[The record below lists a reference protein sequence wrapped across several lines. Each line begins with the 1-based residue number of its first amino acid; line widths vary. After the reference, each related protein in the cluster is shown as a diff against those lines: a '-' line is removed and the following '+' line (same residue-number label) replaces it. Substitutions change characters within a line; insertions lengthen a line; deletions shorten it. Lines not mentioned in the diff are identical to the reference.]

1 MDIKMSFLEPRLHEG
16 QSVCDLE
23 VTADRLVFGG
33 AALRVLHG
41 KELVLDV
48 PFREVSA
55 VELPRRRSTAALR
68 ARYPK
73 AYFPWTPEEDARLV
87 GRLGEGRPLEAVCT
101 ELGRGRNAV
110 LARLV
115 KLGVFGVG

>member
-1 MDIKMSFLEPRLHEG
+1 MDIKMSFLEPRPHAG
-16 QSVCDLE
+16 GSVCDLD
-23 VTADRLVFGG
+23 VDADRLVFGG
-33 AALRVLHG
+33 AALRVLRR

-48 PFREVSA
+48 PFREMSA
-55 VELPRRRSTAALR
+55 IDLPARRSVAALR
-68 ARYPK
+68 VRHPK
-73 AYFPWTPEEDARLV
+73 AYFPWTPEEDARLL
-87 GRLGEGRPLEAVCT
+87 GRLSEGRQIAELCA

>member
-1 MDIKMSFLEPRLHEG
+1 MDIKMSFLEPLPHAAG
-16 QSVCDLE
+16 TVHDLG
-23 VTADRLVFGG
+23 VDADRLVFGG
-33 AALRVLHG
+33 AALHVLRR

-48 PFREVSA
+48 PFREIGA
-55 VELPRRRSTAALR
+55 IDLPARRSVAALR
-68 ARYPK
+68 TRYPK
-73 AYFPWTPEEDARLV
+73 AYFPWTQEEDARLL
-87 GRLGEGRPLEAVCT
+87 GRLGEGAQIEALCA